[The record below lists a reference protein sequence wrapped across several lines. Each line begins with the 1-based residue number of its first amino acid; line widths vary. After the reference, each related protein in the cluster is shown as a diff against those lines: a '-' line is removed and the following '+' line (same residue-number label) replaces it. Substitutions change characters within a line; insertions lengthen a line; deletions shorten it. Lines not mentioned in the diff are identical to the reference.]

1 MLIAVILVA
10 ALIGTA
16 YAAVLLAPIW
26 GFIKRSLHEGSNGDN
41 PPHSPRPRTGGEIAF
56 NAVVV
61 SGCISLMIGIACL
74 AVLSL
79 TDPATIVFMTW
90 AAVGFAVWAAFG
102 RRF

>member
-16 YAAVLLAPIW
+16 YGAVLLAPFW
-26 GFIKRSLHEGSNGDN
+26 GFMKRSLHEGSNGKT
-41 PPHSPRPRTGGEIAF
+41 PPRPPRLRTGGEIAF
-56 NAVVV
+56 NVAVV

-79 TDPATIVFMTW
+79 TDPATIFFLTW
-90 AAVGFAVWAAFG
+90 AAVGFAVWVAFG
-102 RRF
+102 RKF